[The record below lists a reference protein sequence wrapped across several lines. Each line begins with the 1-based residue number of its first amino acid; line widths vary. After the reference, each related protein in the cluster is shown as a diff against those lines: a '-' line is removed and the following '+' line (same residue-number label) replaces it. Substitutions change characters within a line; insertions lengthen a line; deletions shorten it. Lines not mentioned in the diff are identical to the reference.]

1 MSSLKTAMYD
11 EVRDALGATARDA
24 FSLDDDAEI
33 AEAIEQIQTA
43 FHRAL
48 LLVNLDDAASVAGQ
62 RKILSKLTPD
72 DFRSGEPIDNA
83 VRVRVGMHLPSG
95 IFDLFTNEKLP
106 DDLVL
111 KEAISAAFRSMEP
124 TTRGRPAGAISLAAR
139 QLARELAKI
148 WHDWT
153 NRMPTRSV
161 FVSKDSEYS
170 EGGPFHRFIS
180 QVLAAA
186 PARLRRKRKGV
197 LPKVDSFVR
206 LAKAELEAAYASG
219 SEVQRLGLLPE
230 NDWLGKQSTS

>member
-1 MSSLKTAMYD
+1 MHDKA
-11 EVRDALGATARDA
+11 RDALGATARDA

-33 AEAIEQIQTA
+33 AEAIEQIETA

-48 LLVNLDDAASVAGQ
+48 LLVNLDDAASVARQ

-72 DFRSGEPIDNA
+72 DFRSAEPIDHA

-95 IFDLFTNEKLP
+95 IFDLFTNDKLP

-111 KEAISAAFRSMEP
+111 KEAIASALRSMEP
-124 TTRGRPAGAISLAAR
+124 PRHGRPAGTVSLTAR

-153 NRMPTRSV
+153 NRMPARSV
-161 FVSKDSEYS
+161 FVSKDSEYN

-180 QVLAAA
+180 EVLAVA
-186 PARLRRKRKGV
+186 PDGLRKKRKGV

-219 SEVQRLGLLPE
+219 THAEGMGLLPE
-230 NDWLGKQSTS
+230 DDWLGKKRTP